1 MKLVSLVTA
10 LLLSASTPALAQ
22 EADFPMRADGAARE
36 AFLKSQ
42 SEGCRQGIAYGPMVE
57 FCQCYALALAQIITG
72 EDYAAL
78 AAGQISDGLHKKLRT
93 IGSEC
98 KARYFR

>member
-1 MKLVSLVTA
+1 M
-10 LLLSASTPALAQ
+10 LLSASAPLSAQ
-22 EADFPMRADGAARE
+22 DTTFPMRADGPTRE

-42 SEGCRQGIAYGPMVE
+42 TDGCRQGIAYGPMVE
-57 FCQCYALALAQIITG
+57 FCQCYALALAQVITG
-72 EDYAAL
+72 EENAAL
-78 AAGQISDGLHKKLRT
+78 AGGQISDTLHKKLRV

>member
-1 MKLVSLVTA
+1 M
-10 LLLSASTPALAQ
+10 LLSAAAPLSAQ
-22 EADFPMRADGAARE
+22 ETAFPMRADGAARE

-42 SEGCRQGIAYGPMVE
+42 ADGCRQGIAYGPMVE
-57 FCQCYALALAQIITG
+57 FCQCYALALADIITG
-72 EDYAAL
+72 EEYAAL
-78 AAGQISDGLHKKLRT
+78 AGGQISDSLHKKLRI